1 MITKLDFVGV
11 PSQDWERARG
21 FYGETLG
28 LRPDEHAPTDFWV
41 GETCL
46 GIWEPARFGMEFAP
60 QKNAHLALHVDDVAA
75 RAGGKGRQLRRRDR

>member
-11 PSQDWERARG
+11 PSQDWERARQ

-41 GETCL
+41 GDDLPGDL
-46 GIWEPARFGMEFAP
+46 GAGAVRHG
-60 QKNAHLALHVDDVAA
+60 VRAA
-75 RAGGKGRQLRRRDR
+75 EERPSRASRR